1 MKLYTS
7 DQALEVGLV
16 NESVA
21 VESVL
26 ERSELYLQ
34 KMLSIHTPVFTETK
48 RLLRKNLLKLVDRD
62 FTQLVEDVID
72 NLSDPFTQQ
81 VIQEFKNN
89 LKK

>member
-48 RLLRKNLLKLVDRD
+48 RSLRKNLLKLVDLD

>member
-1 MKLYTS
+1 
-7 DQALEVGLV
+7 
-16 NESVA
+16 
-21 VESVL
+21 
-26 ERSELYLQ
+26 
-34 KMLSIHTPVFTETK
+34 MLSIHTPVFTETK